1 MRHAVTAMMLALL
14 AATTAAGATTDTA
27 PTAPSAS
34 AGGLSG
40 TTQLHVDYDTYAA
53 GLDVVRLRAGF
64 GLDAT
69 RYRMALAY
77 HTTGLAGLFL
87 RGHQVS
93 TVEGLWDGGLPEP
106 MRFLGDGYWR
116 GEPRR
121 TLIDYQK
128 GLPLIREMQ
137 PPNDAERDP
146 VPPELQRNTVD
157 TLSALALL
165 MRRVADSG
173 RCEVSVRTYDGRRV
187 AEIAARTVGE
197 EALPSTGRSAF
208 TGDALRCD
216 FDGRMLAGFLHGT
229 DMARDSRLQHG
240 SAWLARV
247 IPGGPP
253 VPVRMTFE
261 TRWFGT
267 ATMYMTGAGP
277 GMDVSGL
284 AE

>member
-1 MRHAVTAMMLALL
+1 MRYAVTAMLLISLAS
-14 AATTAAGATTDTA
+14 AGATRAATDAQGATPPA
-27 PTAPSAS
+27 PGAPLGA
-34 AGGLSG
+34 A
-40 TTQLHVDYDTYAA
+40 QLHVDYDTYAA

-93 TVEGLWDGGLPEP
+93 TVEGVWDSGLPEP
-106 MRFLGDGYWR
+106 VRFFGDGYWR

-137 PPNDAERDP
+137 PPNDAEREP

-157 TLSALALL
+157 TLSAVALL

-173 RCEVSVRTYDGRRV
+173 RCEASVRTYDGRRV

-197 EALPSTGRSAF
+197 EVLPQTGRSSF
-208 TGDALRCD
+208 SGDALRCD

-229 DMARDSRLQHG
+229 DAARDSRLQHG